1 MKFDLTNLVN
11 ESKSIDDIL
20 AEGSIF
26 SNQKLLKETMIRK
39 KFLDA
44 VVGLYLDYTKS
55 LSDLQEGKNILQT
68 ESDEDLRE
76 MAKLE
81 VMDLEQ
87 KIPILEDKIK
97 IALIPPDPNDSKNV
111 IVEVRAWAG
120 GDEAGLFWAELVEC
134 YKLFAVRNH
143 FQIEIMSESK
153 SDAGGIKEV
162 VLKILWEGAYSKFK
176 FEGGIH
182 RVQRIPETENKWR
195 VHTST
200 VTVAILPEVDEL
212 EVVIH
217 DDDLEISVSRAGWAG
232 GQHVN
237 KTESAVRMVHL
248 PTGIVV
254 ECQDERS
261 QLKNREKA
269 LGILRSRVYAFE
281 EAKRNKELSAAR
293 LEQVGTGDRSEK
305 IRTYNFPQ
313 DRVTDHRIGES
324 FSNLPSIMMWNID
337 DIVMMLGA
345 FEQTEKLQQVSEWK
359 IEIHS

>member
-1 MKFDLTNLVN
+1 
-11 ESKSIDDIL
+11 
-20 AEGSIF
+20 
-26 SNQKLLKETMIRK
+26 MIRK

-44 VVGLYLDYTKS
+44 IVNLYQDYKKS
-55 LSDLQEGKNILQT
+55 INDLEESKIILLN
-68 ESDEDLRE
+68 ESDPELRE
-76 MAKLE
+76 MAKMEVVTLE
-81 VMDLEQ
+81 N
-87 KIPILEDKIK
+87 KIPILEEKIR
-97 IALIPPDPNDSKNV
+97 IALIPPDPNDAKNV
-111 IVEVRAWAG
+111 IVEVRAGAG
-120 GDEAGLFWAELVEC
+120 GDEAGLFAAELVEC
-134 YKLFAVRNH
+134 YKLFAAKNK
-143 FQIEIMSESK
+143 FQIEMLSESR
-153 SDAGGIKEV
+153 SDAGGVREV
-162 VLKILWEGAYSKFK
+162 VMKIMGDGAYSKFK
-176 FEGGIH
+176 FEGGTH
-182 RVQRIPETENKWR
+182 RVQRIPETENKGR

-212 EVVIH
+212 EVVIR
-217 DDDLEISVSRAGWAG
+217 DEDLDISVSRAGGAG

-237 KTESAVRMVHL
+237 KTESAVRMVHI

-324 FSNLPSIMMWNID
+324 YSNLPSIMLGNID
-337 DIVMMLGA
+337 DIVM
-345 FEQTEKLQQVSEWK
+345 
-359 IEIHS
+359 

>member
-1 MKFDLTNLVN
+1 MKFDLTNLVE
-11 ESKSIDDIL
+11 ESKSIEALL

-26 SNQKLLKETMIRK
+26 SDQKKLKETMIRK

-44 VVGLYLDYTKS
+44 IVNLYLDYQKS
-55 LSDLQEGKNILQT
+55 NRDLEEGKSILQT
-68 ESDEDLRE
+68 ESDEELRE
-76 MAKLE
+76 MAKAEVSALE
-81 VMDLEQ
+81 E
-87 KIPILEDKIK
+87 KIPVLEEKIK
-97 IALIPPDPNDSKNV
+97 IALIPPDPNDEKNV
-111 IVEVRAWAG
+111 IVEVRAGAG
-120 GDEAGLFWAELVEC
+120 GDEAGLFAAELVEC
-134 YKLFAVRNH
+134 YKLFAIKNK
-143 FQIEIMSESK
+143 FQIEILSESR
-153 SDAGGIKEV
+153 SDAGGVREV
-162 VLKILWEGAYSKFK
+162 VMKIMGDGAYSKFK
-176 FEGGIH
+176 FEGGTH
-182 RVQRIPETENKWR
+182 RVQRIPETENKGR

-212 EVVIH
+212 EVIIR
-217 DDDLEISVSRAGWAG
+217 DEDLDISVSRAGGAG

-237 KTESAVRMVHL
+237 KTESAVRMVHI

-313 DRVTDHRIGES
+313 DRVTDHRIGENY
-324 FSNLPSIMMWNID
+324 SNLPSIMLGNID
-337 DIVMMLGA
+337 DIVMNLGTH
-345 FEQTEKLQQVSEWK
+345 EQTEKLQQVSGGNVA
-359 IEIHS
+359 